1 MATRYDPMMVPD
13 VEHAIPIEDE
23 ITALRKDVEERCA
36 LILRRVKVFGEKSQG
51 RETLKLRSIE
61 KKAIR
66 IRQARFESFG
76 IEELHE
82 LVRESEGILLEVE
95 KLSKG
100 SV

>member
-13 VEHAIPIEDE
+13 VEHAVPIEDE
-23 ITALRKDVEERCA
+23 ICALRKDVEERCA
-36 LILRRVKVFGEKSQG
+36 LILRWVKVFGEKSSG
-51 RETLKLRSIE
+51 RETLKLRSFE

-66 IRQARFESFG
+66 IKQAQFESFG
-76 IEELHE
+76 IDDLHA
-82 LVRESEGILLEVE
+82 LVKESEGILQEIE